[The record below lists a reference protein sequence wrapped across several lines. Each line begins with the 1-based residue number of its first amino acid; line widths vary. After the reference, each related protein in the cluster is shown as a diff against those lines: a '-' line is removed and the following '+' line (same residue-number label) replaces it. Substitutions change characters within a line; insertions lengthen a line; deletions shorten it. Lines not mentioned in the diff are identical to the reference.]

1 MTTPLLCD
9 GKDGAVLTIHLQ
21 PKSSHTAWAG
31 KHGHALKIRVAAA
44 PVDGEANDA
53 LIAFLAG
60 EFDVPP
66 RAIRIESGVTGR
78 RKRLLIRGVSAR
90 QLEAHLSRYSWWS

>member
-21 PKSSHTAWAG
+21 PKSSHTEWAG
-31 KHGHALKIRVAAA
+31 KHGDALKVRVAAA
-44 PVDGEANDA
+44 PVDGQANDA

-60 EFDVPP
+60 EFDVPL

-90 QLEAHLSRYSWWS
+90 QLEGYLARYSWWS

>member
-1 MTTPLLCD
+1 MTTPLLRD

-31 KHGHALKIRVAAA
+31 KHGDALKVRVAAA
-44 PVDGEANDA
+44 PVDGEANAA

-60 EFDVPP
+60 EFRVPS
-66 RAIRIESGVTGR
+66 RAICIESGVTGR
-78 RKRLLIRGVSAR
+78 RKRLLIQGMSAR

>member
-1 MTTPLLCD
+1 MTTSLLWD

-21 PKSSHTAWAG
+21 PKSSRTAWAG
-31 KHGHALKIRVAAA
+31 KRGDALKVRVSAA

-60 EFDVPP
+60 EFDVPV
-66 RAIRIESGVTGR
+66 RAICIESGFTAR

-90 QLEAHLSRYSWWS
+90 QLEVHLSRYGWW

>member
-31 KHGHALKIRVAAA
+31 KHGNALKIRVAAA
-44 PVDGEANDA
+44 PANGEANDA
-53 LIAFLAG
+53 LIAFLAD
-60 EFDVPP
+60 EFDVPL
-66 RAIRIESGVTGR
+66 RAICIESGVTAR

-90 QLEAHLSRYSWWS
+90 QLEAHLARYSWWS